1 MKIINKENK
10 QVFNVF
16 SPSIIEH
23 MLGDKN
29 HYEELKEEV
38 KELNTTSSLDS
49 NNKLENTEENN
60 KNKK

>member
-23 MLGDKN
+23 MLSNKKT
-29 HYEELKEEV
+29 YEELKEEV
-38 KELNTTSSLDS
+38 KELNQTSSLDS
-49 NNKLENTEENN
+49 DNKIENTETNN